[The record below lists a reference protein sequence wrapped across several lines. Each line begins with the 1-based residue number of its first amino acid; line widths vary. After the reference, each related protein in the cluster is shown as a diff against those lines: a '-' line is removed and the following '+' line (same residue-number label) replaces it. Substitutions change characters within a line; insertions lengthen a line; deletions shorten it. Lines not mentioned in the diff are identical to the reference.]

1 MKTVHVLRNTGAHLP
16 RFAEGQVVD
25 VDDQTAELLCSLNL
39 AELLKAIPGE
49 PIKAIPEN
57 PTILAAELKLA
68 EIKSRWTEDVAPL
81 SKQKRHQKT
90 KPESEE

>member
-1 MKTVHVLRNTGAHLP
+1 MKTIRVLRNTGVHLP

-49 PIKAIPEN
+49 PLKAIPEN
-57 PTILAAELKLA
+57 PTILAAESKLA
-68 EIKSRWTEDVAPL
+68 DIKSRWTEDVAPL
-81 SKQKRHQKT
+81 SKSKRQVKT